1 MTIQS
6 LFQPGGGGAGGLK
19 INITEVLNQTSKKVR
34 SESGDS
40 GLGEREQLDL
50 SFGDTTPTDPPVSAR
65 SSPVPNEEE
74 GGGGA
79 GDQDRLSHSLVP
91 EGAGGGGDQGR
102 LSHSLVPEGA
112 GGGGGQ
118 DRLSHSLGQG
128 VFGNNE
134 ILLKLDEINKK
145 LNSLQLGKSEIN
157 ENKEDHRPQN
167 PRTDLVDQITLAK
180 NINDLVEAGF
190 SYREEFNKIVCS
202 LCKVSFSCPDP
213 HVVDKQNKFYSLKS
227 NVKNHLGTSRHLGK
241 LEEKRREEEEE
252 TVTLSRNQK
261 AGLNLGRIVYS
272 LAKKG

>member
-1 MTIQS
+1 M
-6 LFQPGGGGAGGLK
+6 K
-19 INITEVLNQTSKKVR
+19 RNITEVLNQTSKKVR

-40 GLGEREQLDL
+40 GLGEREKLDL

-79 GDQDRLSHSLVP
+79 GD
-91 EGAGGGGDQGR
+91 
-102 LSHSLVPEGA
+102 
-112 GGGGGQ
+112 Q

-190 SYREEFNKIVCS
+190 SYREEDNKIVCS
-202 LCKVSFSCPDP
+202 LCEVSFSCPDP
-213 HVVDKQNKFYSLKS
+213 HVVDKQSKNKFYSLKS
-227 NVKNHLGTSRHLGK
+227 NVKNHLGTSRHFGK
-241 LEEKRREEEEE
+241 LEEKRREKGKLLKS
-252 TVTLSRNQK
+252 T
-261 AGLNLGRIVYS
+261 GRV
-272 LAKKG
+272 LFK

>member
-19 INITEVLNQTSKKVR
+19 RNITEVLNQTSKKVR

-145 LNSLQLGKSEIN
+145 HTYYYYIVSSC
-157 ENKEDHRPQN
+157 
-167 PRTDLVDQITLAK
+167 LVL
-180 NINDLVEAGF
+180 EG
-190 SYREEFNKIVCS
+190 
-202 LCKVSFSCPDP
+202 VSQS
-213 HVVDKQNKFYSLKS
+213 V
-227 NVKNHLGTSRHLGK
+227 
-241 LEEKRREEEEE
+241 
-252 TVTLSRNQK
+252 
-261 AGLNLGRIVYS
+261 
-272 LAKKG
+272 

>member
-1 MTIQS
+1 M
-6 LFQPGGGGAGGLK
+6 K
-19 INITEVLNQTSKKVR
+19 RNITEVLNQTSKKVR

-40 GLGEREQLDL
+40 GLGEREKLDL

-79 GDQDRLSHSLVP
+79 GDQDRLSHSLV
-91 EGAGGGGDQGR
+91 
-102 LSHSLVPEGA
+102 LEGA

-134 ILLKLDEINKK
+134 ILLKLDEISKK

-190 SYREEFNKIVCS
+190 SYREEDNKIVCS
-202 LCKVSFSCPDP
+202 LCEVSFSCPDP
-213 HVVDKQNKFYSLKS
+213 HVVDKQSKNKFYSLKS
-227 NVKNHLGTSRHLGK
+227 NVKNHLGLHPT
-241 LEEKRREEEEE
+241 
-252 TVTLSRNQK
+252 TT
-261 AGLNLGRIVYS
+261 
-272 LAKKG
+272 

>member
-19 INITEVLNQTSKKVR
+19 RNITEVLNQTSKKVR

-65 SSPVPNEEE
+65 SSPVPNKEE

-79 GDQDRLSHSLVP
+79 GDQDRLSHSLV
-91 EGAGGGGDQGR
+91 
-102 LSHSLVPEGA
+102 LEGA

-190 SYREEFNKIVCS
+190 SYREEDNKIVCS
-202 LCKVSFSCPDP
+202 LCEVSFSCPDP
-213 HVVDKQNKFYSLKS
+213 HVVDKQSKNKFYHLKS

-241 LEEKRREEEEE
+241 LEEKR
-252 TVTLSRNQK
+252 N
-261 AGLNLGRIVYS
+261 Y
-272 LAKKG
+272 